1 MVGTWDHTCSAY
13 YQDASGGVGVAY
25 VDGALGSCS
34 HDHAHHAHAH
44 MAHTHRDKDKRQAKA
59 KAKSKPALRIAHY
72 LPSLAY
78 YLSNKNN
85 LENATQIQVTLRCL
99 V

>member
-25 VDGALGSCS
+25 ADGALGSCS

-44 MAHTHRDKDKRQAKA
+44 AHMAHTHRDKDKQKQKQKA
-59 KAKSKPALRIAHY
+59 NPHCAL
-72 LPSLAY
+72 PTTFLA
-78 YLSNKNN
+78 LH
-85 LENATQIQVTLRCL
+85 II
-99 V
+99 